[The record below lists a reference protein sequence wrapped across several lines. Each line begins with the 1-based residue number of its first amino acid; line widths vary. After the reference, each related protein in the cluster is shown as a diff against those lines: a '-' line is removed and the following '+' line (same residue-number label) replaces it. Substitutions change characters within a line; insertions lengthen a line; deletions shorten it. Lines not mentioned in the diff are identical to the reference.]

1 MGEESVERV
10 MPKYTGAALPHG
22 QSARILSRF
31 PHVARMNPTELL
43 AAHIQQKIAF
53 SPAELAELLAQFKPR
68 LVKKRQ
74 FLIQPGFVA
83 TSRNFVAQGAMQ
95 AYLVDAAGRERTIQ
109 LAIDDWWITDY
120 NSYIYQQP
128 ATMFVAALEDSRV
141 LQLDYAAEQR
151 LKAASHRFETF
162 FRLLAE
168 RAAAYQQRRVIAGF
182 MQTAEQRYDDLLTQ
196 YPQLA
201 QRIPLRVLA
210 SYLHM
215 TPEFLSKIRHNK
227 LNT

>member
-1 MGEESVERV
+1 MGAESAERV
-10 MPKYTGAALPHG
+10 IAKYTGLAPPHG
-22 QSARILSRF
+22 AGPLILGCFLPRT
-31 PHVARMNPTELL
+31 RMNPTELL
-43 AAHIQQKIAF
+43 AAHVQQKLALL
-53 SPAELAELLAQFKPR
+53 PDELAELLAQFKPR
-68 LVKKRQ
+68 VVKKKQ
-74 FLIQPGFVA
+74 LLIQPGFVA
-83 TSRNFVAQGAMQ
+83 TSRSFVAQGAMH

-182 MQTAEQRYDDLLTQ
+182 MQTAEQRYDDLLAQ
-196 YPQLA
+196 YPQLG

-210 SYLHM
+210 SYLNM

>member
-1 MGEESVERV
+1 
-10 MPKYTGAALPHG
+10 MPKYTGLG
-22 QSARILSRF
+22 QPSEAESPILSCF
-31 PHVARMNPTELL
+31 PPTTRMSPTELL
-43 AAHIQQKIAF
+43 AAHVQQKLAL
-53 SPAELAELLAQFKPR
+53 SPDELAELLAQFKPR
-68 LVKKRQ
+68 LLKKKQ
-74 FLIQPGFVA
+74 LLIQPGFVA
-83 TSRNFVAQGAMQ
+83 TSRSFVAQGALH

-120 NSYIYQQP
+120 NSYTYQQP

-168 RAAAYQQRRVIAGF
+168 RAAAYQQRRIIAEF
-182 MQTAEQRYDDLLTQ
+182 MQTAEQRYDDLLAH
-196 YPQLA
+196 YPKLS

-210 SYLHM
+210 SYLNM
-215 TPEFLSKIRHNK
+215 TPEFLSKIRHKK
-227 LNT
+227 LNS